1 MVAGEVPPGACLL
14 VDAVVDSGWTL
25 TVVAALLREAG
36 CPKVQA
42 LALADAVVG
51 SRDVDEAGTAFA
63 GEVARWCARESLV
76 VASGGARGVD
86 RTAML
91 AAIEAGG
98 AATGVLAGALG
109 REAVSGWC
117 REALRNGRLALV
129 SPYGPDARFTVGGA
143 MGRNRLIY
151 CLADLAVV
159 VSAAEGEGGTW
170 AGATETL
177 KHGGVPL
184 AVRSGGEIPAGNR
197 ALLAGGAIEFS
208 FESALGVPE
217 PRVRSWLA
225 TAEAAGRVRRRG
237 KSRSWELTEPTLF

>member
-14 VDAVVDSGWTL
+14 VDDVVDSGWTL

-63 GEVARWCARESLV
+63 GEVARWCARESLA

-91 AAIEAGG
+91 AAVDAGG

-109 REAVSGWC
+109 CEPC
-117 REALRNGRLALV
+117 
-129 SPYGPDARFTVGGA
+129 PGGA
-143 MGRNRLIY
+143 ARPCGTGGWRS
-151 CLADLAVV
+151 LAPMARMQGSPSV
-159 VSAAEGEGGTW
+159 ARWGGT
-170 AGATETL
+170 G
-177 KHGGVPL
+177 
-184 AVRSGGEIPAGNR
+184 
-197 ALLAGGAIEFS
+197 
-208 FESALGVPE
+208 
-217 PRVRSWLA
+217 
-225 TAEAAGRVRRRG
+225 
-237 KSRSWELTEPTLF
+237 